1 MHAELAKTVELRVEV
16 RLGVC
21 VLCALCVCV
30 TKCMCV
36 CIVYVCTCAYLTAGR
51 AAKSLGHPVNANS
64 NETESLPTHGKR

>member
-21 VLCALCVCV
+21 VLCVCVLLSVCVCV
-30 TKCMCV
+30 LL
-36 CIVYVCTCAYLTAGR
+36 CTCAYLTAGR